1 MFFICY
7 NKPVLDDPSSAVSS
21 SPLWQ
26 GNTWTWNT
34 GTGTSDFSLLA
45 FGLVIQDVCQRL
57 LLLAPLALVRN
68 HLDKRGRQTAH
79 VAPLHFPLAGG
90 TLVLHFSSA
99 TATDN
104 MT

>member
-7 NKPVLDDPSSAVSS
+7 NKSVLDDPSSTVSS

-26 GNTWTWNT
+26 VNTWTWNT
-34 GTGTSDFSLLA
+34 GAGTSVFSLLT
-45 FGLVIQDVCQRL
+45 FGLVIKNVCQSL

-68 HLDKRGRQTAH
+68 HLNKRGRQTAH
-79 VAPLHFPLAGG
+79 VALPNFPLAGG

-99 TATDN
+99 AATDN

>member
-7 NKPVLDDPSSAVSS
+7 KSVLDDPSSTVSS

-26 GNTWTWNT
+26 VNTWTWNT
-34 GTGTSDFSLLA
+34 GAGTFDFSLLT
-45 FGLVIQDVCQRL
+45 FGLVLQDVCQHL

-99 TATDN
+99 AATDN